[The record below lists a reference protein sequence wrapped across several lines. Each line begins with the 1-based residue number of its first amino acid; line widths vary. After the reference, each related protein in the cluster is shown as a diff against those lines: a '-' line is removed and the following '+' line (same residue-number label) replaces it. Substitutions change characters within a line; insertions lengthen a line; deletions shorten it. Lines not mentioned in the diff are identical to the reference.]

1 MNFLPL
7 AFGSPLILAGLIALP
22 VIWWLLRMTP
32 PRPQEETFPPLRIL
46 AQVFR
51 REEVPSKSPWWMTLL
66 RLLIAGLVIL
76 ALASPIWNPRPL
88 ALPGNEPLAI
98 VIDNGW
104 ASAEDWRQRV
114 NAAEKLISDA
124 QGANAQI
131 YVIGTAEPANAEI
144 GPYDGRRA
152 TERLQA
158 LEPRPIPV
166 DRKTAMERLASALP
180 QDMKIRLA
188 FLSDGLASPADDKTF
203 ATFDKT
209 GHLASVLWYDADLG
223 RTLALT
229 GIDNKAD
236 SLEATAVRPDGITT
250 PRQL

>member
-104 ASAEDWRQRV
+104 
-114 NAAEKLISDA
+114 
-124 QGANAQI
+124 G
-131 YVIGTAEPANAEI
+131 
-144 GPYDGRRA
+144 
-152 TERLQA
+152 
-158 LEPRPIPV
+158 
-166 DRKTAMERLASALP
+166 
-180 QDMKIRLA
+180 
-188 FLSDGLASPADDKTF
+188 F
-203 ATFDKT
+203 
-209 GHLASVLWYDADLG
+209 
-223 RTLALT
+223 
-229 GIDNKAD
+229 
-236 SLEATAVRPDGITT
+236 
-250 PRQL
+250 